1 MNTQVS
7 ELLQKASDSLQAAQL
22 LFREHFYDF
31 AASRT
36 YYAMFYIAQA
46 FLFNK
51 GLSFSSHAAVI
62 AAFGKEFAKD
72 DTTLRKFHRYLV
84 DAEDLRE
91 VGDYGIGA
99 SLADTQVTEMLT
111 WASEFLEQAQKILL

>member
-1 MNTQVS
+1 VNAQVP

-22 LFREHFYDF
+22 LLREHFYDF

-46 FLFNK
+46 FLLSK

-62 AAFGKEFAKD
+62 AAFGKEFAKA
-72 DTTLRKFHRYLV
+72 DTTMRKFHRYLI

-91 VGDYGIGA
+91 VGDYGVGS
-99 SLADTQVTEMLT
+99 SLAGTQVAEMLT
-111 WASEFLEQAQKILL
+111 WATEFLEQAQKILL